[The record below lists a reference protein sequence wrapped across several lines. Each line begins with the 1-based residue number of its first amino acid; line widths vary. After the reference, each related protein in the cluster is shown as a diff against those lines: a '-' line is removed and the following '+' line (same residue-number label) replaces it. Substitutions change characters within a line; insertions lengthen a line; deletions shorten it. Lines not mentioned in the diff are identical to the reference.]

1 MQGHSAH
8 YFIQIMGE
16 ALRFDPRVSLATTS
30 EITAIAAGSNYSFDH
45 SAIREV
51 VKYTE
56 RLLADHKSM
65 LTEPEAFAQVMS
77 LLNIYVR
84 SGWPEALDLLWKL
97 DEIFR

>member
-8 YFIQIMGE
+8 YFIEIMGE
-16 ALRFDPRVSLATTS
+16 ALRFDPRFSLATTS
-30 EITAIAAGSNYSFDH
+30 EITAMAAGTNYTFDH

-51 VKYTE
+51 IKYTE

-65 LTEPEAFAQVMS
+65 LTEPEAFAQITS